1 MITVADYSNGSEG
14 YTYNYYVRLSAFFF
28 SLYIFFQ
35 GRGDVVRCASE
46 TLFNMPYWCQ
56 LQEDVTPEKVV
67 EIVEKLRKG
76 EKPPVRPLTKI
87 YFNTAHVLE
96 TYTLLNY
103 ESGFFFFSTARKIPY
118 GLGVDL
124 KEGIL
129 LC

>member
-14 YTYNYYVRLSAFFF
+14 YTYNYYVRLSSFF
-28 SLYIFFQ
+28 LYFFFQ
-35 GRGDVVRCASE
+35 GRGE
-46 TLFNMPYWCQ
+46 TLFNMSYWCQ

-67 EIVEKLRKG
+67 DIVEKLRKG
-76 EKPPVRPLTKI
+76 EKPPVRPLTTI
-87 YFNTAHVLE
+87 YFNTALVLE

-103 ESGFFFFSTARKIPY
+103 ESGLFFFSMARKIPY